1 MVSEAFEVYQ
11 NQSKDPV
18 LLQIFVVLSAGRHS
32 RKNLNKY
39 SKFDKLPSYREH
51 NHKVKSF
58 RHFQSVRHKM
68 FFWDFA
74 THSVTNSRYDVEN
87 NGRVD
92 GKIPVKDFEKILEE
106 NVLWVEKVPADVRA
120 NIIALT
126 DMDGD
131 GYVSQE
137 EFLQLANGRNIP
149 GFNRRRRRALREL
162 LKQTVEFIVS
172 HTDCFST
179 NACIMSF
186 QQAVKF

>member
-1 MVSEAFEVYQ
+1 MGLFAS
-11 NQSKDPV
+11 
-18 LLQIFVVLSAGRHS
+18 
-32 RKNLNKY
+32 
-39 SKFDKLPSYREH
+39 
-51 NHKVKSF
+51 
-58 RHFQSVRHKM
+58 HF
-68 FFWDFA
+68 
-74 THSVTNSRYDVEN
+74 VTNSRYDVEN

-126 DMDGD
+126 DVDGD

-172 HTDCFST
+172 HSSCRQF
-179 NACIMSF
+179 IMHE
-186 QQAVKF
+186 KFGQS

>member
-1 MVSEAFEVYQ
+1 MSCIKCFLGLFET
-11 NQSKDPV
+11 
-18 LLQIFVVLSAGRHS
+18 
-32 RKNLNKY
+32 
-39 SKFDKLPSYREH
+39 
-51 NHKVKSF
+51 
-58 RHFQSVRHKM
+58 HF
-68 FFWDFA
+68 
-74 THSVTNSRYDVEN
+74 VTNSRYDVEN

-186 QQAVKF
+186 QQAIKF

>member
-1 MVSEAFEVYQ
+1 M
-11 NQSKDPV
+11 
-18 LLQIFVVLSAGRHS
+18 
-32 RKNLNKY
+32 
-39 SKFDKLPSYREH
+39 
-51 NHKVKSF
+51 
-58 RHFQSVRHKM
+58 
-68 FFWDFA
+68 
-74 THSVTNSRYDVEN
+74 
-87 NGRVD
+87 
-92 GKIPVKDFEKILEE
+92 
-106 NVLWVEKVPADVRA
+106 PADVRA

-179 NACIMSF
+179 NVISTGHQVLKLVSNIECFLCYFLSLAKFCILGPFQTFISF
-186 QQAVKF
+186 

>member
-1 MVSEAFEVYQ
+1 MGSLR
-11 NQSKDPV
+11 N
-18 LLQIFVVLSAGRHS
+18 
-32 RKNLNKY
+32 
-39 SKFDKLPSYREH
+39 
-51 NHKVKSF
+51 SF
-58 RHFQSVRHKM
+58 
-68 FFWDFA
+68 
-74 THSVTNSRYDVEN
+74 VTNSRYDVEN

-172 HTDCFST
+172 HSSCRQF
-179 NACIMSF
+179 IMYEKCRHSMVNGF
-186 QQAVKF
+186 ILNKS